1 MKIDKLKLLETV
13 LILGS
18 IYFFV
23 AAIAHFFGL
32 TIFPFYEG
40 RLFTAYHDSLIAM
53 ASIVIAG
60 FLFAAAM
67 HPKKDIDIINIAI
80 LSGTVGVIFNIW
92 ILWRIDFIALG
103 APDKRIQT
111 IAELVMLTIFVVL
124 LLILKPRKRKNSK

>member
-1 MKIDKLKLLETV
+1 MKVDKIKLLETV

-40 RLFTAYHDSLIAM
+40 RLFTSYHDSLIAM
-53 ASIVIAG
+53 ASIIIAG
-60 FLFAAAM
+60 FLFTAAM
-67 HPKKDIDIINIAI
+67 HPKKDIDIINITI
-80 LSGTVGVIFNIW
+80 IGGIIGLIFNIW
-92 ILWRIDFIALG
+92 ILWKIDFNALG

-111 IAELVMLTIFVVL
+111 MVELSLLAIFVVL
-124 LLILKPRKRKNSK
+124 LLILKPRKRKNSR